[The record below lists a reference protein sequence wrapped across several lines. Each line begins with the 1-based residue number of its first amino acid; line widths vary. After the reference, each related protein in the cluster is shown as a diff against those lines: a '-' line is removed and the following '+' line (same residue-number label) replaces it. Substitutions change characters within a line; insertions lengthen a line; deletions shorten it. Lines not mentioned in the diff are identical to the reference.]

1 MVLSLPPLPTAA
13 EATAT
18 EAAEATKATTAAEA
32 TKAAALAE
40 AVAKA
45 TAAEAITKT
54 AAVTPTTE
62 PVAPTTT
69 IETAEPVLACAA
81 RLLFA
86 VCPRRVTPG
95 GLPAV
100 RRVLLPTVAGVPV
113 HVAVGVGIVIV
124 ADARRTEGVGLTS
137 SRVVRCR
144 LRRAPIAFWTGG
156 RRRIALDRTAAR
168 TSGRYAGA
176 IGALP
181 RIRVV
186 VFPARHIARGATG
199 CVERAV
205 IALPGLPGVGV
216 VAAPRLVRAR
226 GPGAHVRVGPTRG
239 RADRPARGL
248 VP

>member
-18 EAAEATKATTAAEA
+18 EAAEATKATIAAEA

-54 AAVTPTTE
+54 AAAEAVTEATAVTPTTE
-62 PVAPTTT
+62 PIAPTTT

-86 VCPRRVTPG
+86 VCPRCVTPG

-156 RRRIALDRTAAR
+156 
-168 TSGRYAGA
+168 
-176 IGALP
+176 
-181 RIRVV
+181 
-186 VFPARHIARGATG
+186 
-199 CVERAV
+199 
-205 IALPGLPGVGV
+205 
-216 VAAPRLVRAR
+216 
-226 GPGAHVRVGPTRG
+226 
-239 RADRPARGL
+239 
-248 VP
+248 